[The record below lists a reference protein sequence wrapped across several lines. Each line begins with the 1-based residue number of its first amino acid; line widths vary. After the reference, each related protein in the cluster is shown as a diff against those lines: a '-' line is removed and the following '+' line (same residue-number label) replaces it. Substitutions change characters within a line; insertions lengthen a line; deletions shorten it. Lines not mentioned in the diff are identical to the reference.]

1 MTQKN
6 IKQHEEAYWHIPK
19 IAILPILGFILFT
32 LLAIGNYQLIDKE
45 VVSTAFNCSEE
56 SCNLISKDLINLYPI
71 LGEYLLISL
80 AIISLIASFKRGYK
94 NLKSYGEE
102 GLISG
107 LISGLIVVLI
117 SGLISGLIV
126 GLISGLISGLIV
138 GLIVGLILGLISG
151 LISGLIGEFE

>member
-56 SCNLISKDLINLYPI
+56 SCNLVPSNLINLYPI

-102 GLISG
+102 GLIF
-107 LISGLIVVLI
+107 V
-117 SGLISGLIV
+117 LIV
-126 GLISGLISGLIV
+126 GLIFVLIV
-138 GLIVGLILGLISG
+138 GLMVGLIFGLIFV
-151 LISGLIGEFE
+151 LIVEFE

>member
-32 LLAIGNYQLIDKE
+32 LLAIGNYQLINKE